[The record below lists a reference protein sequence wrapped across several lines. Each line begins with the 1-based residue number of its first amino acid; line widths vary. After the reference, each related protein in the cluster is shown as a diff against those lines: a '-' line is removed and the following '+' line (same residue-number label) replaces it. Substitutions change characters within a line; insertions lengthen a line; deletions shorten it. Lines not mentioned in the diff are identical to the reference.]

1 MGEHSAPDGGWQGK
15 LGRAA
20 LWLVA
25 NRRKVY
31 AGLVV
36 AVPLLARYIPGFPAD
51 ALMEA
56 ARVFLGA

>member
-1 MGEHSAPDGGWQGK
+1 MGEHSAPDDGWK
-15 LGRAA
+15 ANLGRAV

-36 AVPLLARYIPGFPAD
+36 ALPLLARYIPDFPSD
-51 ALMEA
+51 ALLDA